1 MKSVKILG
9 KCKILSF
16 LWWSDHLVWF
26 EGSLTLQNIASSE
39 GDVSNILRELFVTR
53 DKINTNFKCS
63 DWWLKKILYIHIKY
77 IYIYIYIHMY
87 EYIYIT
93 SDQGITQ
100 AMQFA
105 ETSF

>member
-77 IYIYIYIHMY
+77 IYIYIHMY